1 MPADLTRLVKELSRA
16 DIEKLLAAKDELET
30 LESRRQELLRELATV
45 EKRLD
50 KLAGQVAR
58 GAAGK
63 KPGRKPRGRVAAKPT
78 GKKTKKTVKKAVKK
92 TARKVAK
99 KAGRKPAG
107 GGKVTVEDVVIKLI
121 KKNRGPMPFKEILA
135 AILEGKL
142 VETRSK
148 SFDNV
153 LRRTLSTSEKIV
165 NVSRG
170 VYGLA

>member
-1 MPADLTRLVKELSRA
+1 MAVAKKKP
-16 DIEKLLAAKDELET
+16 AAKK
-30 LESRRQELLRELATV
+30 TV
-45 EKRLD
+45 
-50 KLAGQVAR
+50 A
-58 GAAGK
+58 K
-63 KPGRKPRGRVAAKPT
+63 KSTKKTTKKAAAK
-78 GKKTKKTVKKAVKK
+78 KTTAKKTVKKASKKATKK
-92 TARKVAK
+92 T
-99 KAGRKPAG
+99 GRKPAAR
-107 GGKVTVEDVVIKLI
+107 GKVTVEDVVVKLI

-135 AILEGKL
+135 AILDGKL